1 MRRAFD
7 VIGALVLLLLS
18 LPLLAVAAVAVLVTS
33 GRPVFFGH
41 VRVGRNGAL
50 FRCWKLRTM
59 SNGAERR
66 LDETPDLH
74 ARYVANGYKLPVAHD
89 PRVTWLGRW
98 LRRSYIDE
106 LPQLFNVLAGTMSLV
121 GPRPVVPDELTNYGS
136 AAAELLTAR
145 PGIFGAWAVGGRAR
159 APYPER
165 VHVELEYVRTRT
177 LAADLAILVRSIPV
191 VLLGQAPD
199 A

>member
-7 VIGALVLLLLS
+7 IAASSFLILLT
-18 LPLLAVAAVAVLVTS
+18 LPLLAAAATAVLVTS

-59 SNGAERR
+59 RNGAERV
-66 LDETPDLH
+66 LHDAPDLR

-89 PRVTWLGRW
+89 PRVTRLGRL
-98 LRRSYIDE
+98 LRRTYIDE
-106 LPQLFNVLAGTMSLV
+106 LPQLFNVLNGTMSIV
-121 GPRPVVPDELTNYGS
+121 GPRPVVPDELTNYGA
-136 AAAELLTAR
+136 AAAELLAER
-145 PGIFGAWAVGGRAR
+145 PGIFGAWAAAGRGR

-165 VHVELEYVRTRT
+165 VHVELEYVRTRS
-177 LAADLAILVRSIPV
+177 LARDLAIIVRSIPV

-199 A
+199 T